1 MLRTRGVPETEI
13 AAFLGTDK
21 SLEQGSAAPTLNSML
36 DRRWTCNMM
45 TPEAS
50 NMDAQSDSASHVS
63 QTPSELTSLTIP
75 QQSLPQSTHEAQS
88 PVSIISSTEDPS
100 SYSSGGFFPVDIAA
114 PVPEIKTESDVQY
127 NYFVDQNPNSAWA
140 FPSDPNYGM
149 DPATYYNATSCVN
162 AANIIRTMRTT
173 DMGSELEVDL
183 GCRTYG
189 QDCRVTNQAVFNVM
203 EKYSHPAIRM

>member
-21 SLEQGSAAPTLNSML
+21 PLEQASAAPTLNSML
-36 DRRWTCNMM
+36 DRRWACNII
-45 TPEAS
+45 PSDGS
-50 NMDAQSDSASHVS
+50 NLDAQSDSASHAS
-63 QTPSELTSLTIP
+63 QASSELTSLSIP
-75 QQSLPQSTHEAQS
+75 QQQVIPRGTLEGQS
-88 PVSIISSTEDPS
+88 PVSIISSTDDPA
-100 SYSSGGFFPVDIAA
+100 SYSSGGFFPVDMT
-114 PVPEIKTESDVQY
+114 PMPEIKTENDPQY
-127 NYFVDQNPNSAWA
+127 NYFVDQSPNNAWA

-149 DPATYYNATSCVN
+149 DPASYYNTTSCVS

-173 DMGSELEVDL
+173 EVGPELEVDL